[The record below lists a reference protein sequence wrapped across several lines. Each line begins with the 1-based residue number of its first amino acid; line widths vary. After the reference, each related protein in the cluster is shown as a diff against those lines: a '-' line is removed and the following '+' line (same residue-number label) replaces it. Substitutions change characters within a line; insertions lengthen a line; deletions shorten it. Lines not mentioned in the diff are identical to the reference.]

1 MQPALDGWKRS
12 LRGEA
17 PASPL
22 ASNAARDDEGALLS
36 KMRIAAGAVSLVTF
50 KQGFRETASANG
62 AAERR
67 EFGANGP

>member
-1 MQPALDGWKRS
+1 MQSALDGWKHS

-17 PASPL
+17 SASPL
-22 ASNAARDDEGALLS
+22 ASNAVRDDEGVLLS
-36 KMRIAAGAVSLVTF
+36 KMRIAVGAVSLDTF

-62 AAERR
+62 TAERR

>member
-1 MQPALDGWKRS
+1 MQPALDGWKNS

-17 PASPL
+17 SASAL
-22 ASNAARDDEGALLS
+22 ALRQMAKYAVVKDADRS
-36 KMRIAAGAVSLVTF
+36 IGAVSLDTF

-62 AAERR
+62 TAERR